1 MLVALTTLPGLC
13 FVLNVEIKVCFVST
27 KIQSNMFGSLDAHA
41 RLNSRREEVQGLST
55 PGPTAVMANT
65 GDVALFD
72 WSKAVDMH
80 CRGKR
85 FNATEIIT
93 CIIDAVP

>member
-41 RLNSRREEVQGLST
+41 RVNSRREEVQGLST

-85 FNATEIIT
+85 FNAT
-93 CIIDAVP
+93 

>member
-1 MLVALTTLPGLC
+1 MLVALTTLTGLW

-27 KIQSNMFGSLDAHA
+27 KIQSNIFESLNAHA
-41 RLNSRREEVQGLST
+41 RLNSRREEVQGLSA

-65 GDVALFD
+65 GDVALSD

-80 CRGKR
+80 CRGER